1 MLYFHKLCFGYLD
14 LQGFHKLK
22 VQIADYLCFMTQRNL
37 GVAQMDVLI
46 KECQSL
52 NLSKYLSEVATAIV
66 EAKIK
71 FTDIPPAVLLCTEL
85 NSTYAEFTG
94 FLQEQ
99 FIKVLSINKDE
110 PVSSIYIC
118 IYFYFAKFLIS
129 LWMDQ

>member
-1 MLYFHKLCFGYLD
+1 MLYFHKLCFGDLD
-14 LQGFHKLK
+14 LQGFHKLI
-22 VQIADYLCFMTQRNL
+22 VHLCFMTQRNL
-37 GVAQMDVLI
+37 GIAQMDVLI

-85 NSTYAEFTG
+85 NSTYAEFSG

-110 PVSSIYIC
+110 PVSSIC
-118 IYFYFAKFLIS
+118 IFASTFIS
-129 LWMDQ
+129 LDF